1 MRQELSEHDLRLIHA
16 VQLAPRAPWTTIG
29 PACAMHPITAARR
42 WQRLVA
48 RGLVSV
54 LVTPGPALLRRL
66 APAYLDLDCRPADRE
81 AVIAALLGNPRV
93 ASITIA
99 GSGRSLFLTLMAD
112 SPHALADLVLTG
124 IETLPGVLRT
134 ELYPIT
140 QVYGEGSSWRLDAL
154 ERAEIRSLGRR
165 TERAQRPP
173 ALSERHR
180 ALFRALSLD
189 ARAPVAALAEQ
200 VGESPSTTSRRVSAM
215 LAAGLVSMRCDVTQ
229 EAAGWPILVNYLM
242 RVPAADLDAT
252 GRALAALPENRG
264 SFAIAARPNL
274 FVSQW
279 LRHLS
284 DISYGEARMTEALPS
299 LEVLD
304 RMVALRVVKRM
315 GRILDADG
323 RSIGVIPLDPWHGS
337 VVTPPAVTDRS

>member
-1 MRQELSEHDLRLIHA
+1 MRQELSEQDLRLIHA
-16 VQLAPRAPWTTIG
+16 VQVSPRAPWTTVG
-29 PACAMHPITAARR
+29 PACGMHPITAARR
-42 WQRLVA
+42 WQRLVD

-66 APAYLDLDCRPADRE
+66 ATAYLDVECPPSDRE
-81 AVIAALLGNPRV
+81 AVIAALLVDPRV

-99 GSGRSLFLTLMAD
+99 GSGRSLFLTLMAA
-112 SPHALADLVLTG
+112 SHQALADLVLAR

-154 ERAEIRSLGRR
+154 ARSEIRGLDRR
-165 TERAQRPP
+165 SPRAPRPF
-173 ALSERHR
+173 AVSERHR

-200 VGESPSTTSRRVSAM
+200 VGESPSTTSRRVAAM
-215 LAAGLVSMRCDVTQ
+215 LASGLVSIRCDVTQ
-229 EAAGWPILVNYLM
+229 EAAGWPILVNYFL
-242 RVPAADLDAT
+242 RVPAAELDAV

-264 SFAIAARPNL
+264 SFAVAARPNL
-274 FVSQW
+274 FASQW
-279 LRHLS
+279 LRHVS
-284 DISYGEARMTEALPS
+284 DVPYGEARMTGAIPS

-315 GRILDADG
+315 GRVLDADG
-323 RSIGVIPLDPWHGS
+323 RSIGVVPLDPWHES

>member
-1 MRQELSEHDLRLIHA
+1 MRQELSEQDLRLIHA

-29 PACAMHPITAARR
+29 PACAQHPITAARR
-42 WQRLVA
+42 WQRLVD

-66 APAYLDLDCRPADRE
+66 VTAYLDVECGPADRE
-81 AVIAALLGNPRV
+81 SVIAALLVNPRV
-93 ASITIA
+93 ASITIV

-112 SPHALADLVLTG
+112 SLQALADLVLAQV
-124 IETLPGVLRT
+124 ETLPGVLRT

-154 ERAEIRSLGRR
+154 ERSEVRSLDRHPER
-165 TERAQRPP
+165 TARPL
-173 ALSERHR
+173 ALSGRHR

-189 ARAPVAALAEQ
+189 ARAPVAALSEQ
-200 VGESPSTTSRRVSAM
+200 VGESPSTTSRRVAAM

-229 EAAGWPILVNYLM
+229 EAAGWPILVNYFL
-242 RVPAADLDAT
+242 RVPAADLDAV

-264 SFAIAARPNL
+264 SFAVAARPNL

-279 LRHLS
+279 LRHMS
-284 DISYGEARMTEALPS
+284 DISYGEARMAGAIPS

-315 GRILDADG
+315 GRVLDADG
-323 RSIGVIPLDPWHGS
+323 RTVAVVPLDPWHGS
-337 VVTPPAVTDRS
+337 VATPPATTDRS